1 MSRIASMRTLEV
13 QYQEFTTMKGRRK
26 EWVVLGERG
35 TLFKTKKK
43 KDAVKEAKKKAKAR
57 SKQEQASVGVKI
69 FGKDG
74 SYQRQHVYEP

>member
-1 MSRIASMRTLEV
+1 MVGTARMRTLEV
-13 QYQEFTTMKGRRK
+13 QYQQFTTMTGLRK

-43 KDAVKEAKKKAKAR
+43 KDAVKEAKRKAKAM
-57 SKQEQASVGVKI
+57 SKREQASVGVKI

-74 SYQRQHVYEP
+74 GYQRQHVYEP